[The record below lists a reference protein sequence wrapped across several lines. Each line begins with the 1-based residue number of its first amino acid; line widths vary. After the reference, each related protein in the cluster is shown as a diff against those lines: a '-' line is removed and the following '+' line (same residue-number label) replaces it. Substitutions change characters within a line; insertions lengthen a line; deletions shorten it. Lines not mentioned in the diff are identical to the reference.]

1 MNPIVLWAIAYLI
14 GAIPCGVLIARTRKI
29 DIREHGSG
37 NIGAT
42 NVARVIGKKEGA
54 LTLAGDCAK
63 GTAAVAL
70 AAHFMDSPFKVAV
83 AALMAFLGHLFS
95 IFLKFKGGK
104 GVATGLGIFLYLMPL
119 AALSSMAVF
128 AAALSASRYVSLSSI
143 LAAVSLPLFGIFYKM
158 PPAFIYASAIVSAMT
173 IVKHRG
179 NIQRLL
185 AGAESKFGE
194 K

>member
-1 MNPIVLWAIAYLI
+1 MNAIVIWAVAYLI
-14 GAIPCGVLIARTRKI
+14 GAIPCGVLIARSRKI

-54 LTLAGDCAK
+54 LTLVGDCAK

-70 AAHFMDSPFKVAV
+70 ATHFLDSPFKVAV

-128 AAALSASRYVSLSSI
+128 AVVQGVSRYVSLSSI

-158 PPAFIYASAIVSAMT
+158 PPAFIYASAIVSAMA
-173 IVKHRG
+173 IIKHHE
-179 NIQRLL
+179 NIRRLL